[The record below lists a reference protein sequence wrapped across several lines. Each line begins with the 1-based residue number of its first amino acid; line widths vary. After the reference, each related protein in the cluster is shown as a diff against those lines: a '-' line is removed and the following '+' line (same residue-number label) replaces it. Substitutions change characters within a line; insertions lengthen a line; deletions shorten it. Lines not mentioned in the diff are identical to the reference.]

1 MFGPTGPSLT
11 FKLLIAVLAVVFLLG
26 VGAKTGYEF
35 SEGQHAQK
43 ENAELKAMIELSQK
57 LRAGADELAKLRA
70 KRETVQRA
78 KDTQITKDAARYE
91 QDTPVAQRVVLP
103 GTWRV
108 RHDAA
113 ATGQPA
119 APGSLADGAGE
130 AVTDAAAI
138 ETVTDNYE
146 SCRADKR
153 RLEDFQAHWRLIE
166 ATGCAVTLDHDHH
179 KAEE

>member
-1 MFGPTGPSLT
+1 MFGPAGPSFW
-11 FKLLIAVLAVVFLLG
+11 FKVSLALIAGIVIAG
-26 VGAKTGYEF
+26 TSAKLTYDYC
-35 SEGQHAQK
+35 EGQHARE
-43 ENAELKAMIELSQK
+43 ENGELKVMIKMGQQ
-57 LRAGADELAKLRA
+57 LRSGATELAKLRA
-70 KRETVQRA
+70 QRETVQKAKDIQIA
-78 KDTQITKDAARYE
+78 KDTARYE

-119 APGSLADGAGE
+119 TSGSLTDGASDP
-130 AVTDAAAI
+130 VTDAEAI
-138 ETVTDNYE
+138 DTITDNYA

-166 ATGCAVTLDHDHH
+166 ATGCAAPLDHDHP
-179 KAEE
+179 KTED